1 METIQIKKEN
11 ALAAYKNADKKTKEL
26 LENLFGKSVLYSNIM
41 DRVKSYEDACE
52 VVGADPDDMPY
63 KTPKNAREEACNAFH
78 MLDIISEALLEGK
91 VLDWTNS
98 NQPKYYPWFNNYQPG
113 SGFRFL
119 VTDYDWANTGAGG
132 GARLCLD
139 TDEKAK
145 YFGIQFIDIWNKFLN
160 PNK

>member
-26 LENLFGKSVLYSNIM
+26 LENLFGKSLLYTNIM
-41 DRVKSYEDACE
+41 DRIKSFEDACE
-52 VVGADPDDMPY
+52 VVGADPEDLPY
-63 KTPKNAREEACNAFH
+63 KNPKNAREEAVNAFH

-91 VLDWTNS
+91 VLDWTDS
-98 NQPKYYPWFNNYQPG
+98 DQPKYYPWFNNYKPG
-113 SGFRFL
+113 SGFRFNATTYVWTYAL
-119 VTDYDWANTGAGG
+119 ASG

-139 TDEKAK
+139 TEEKAK
-145 YFGIQFIDIWNKFLN
+145 YFGTQFLDIWNKFQN